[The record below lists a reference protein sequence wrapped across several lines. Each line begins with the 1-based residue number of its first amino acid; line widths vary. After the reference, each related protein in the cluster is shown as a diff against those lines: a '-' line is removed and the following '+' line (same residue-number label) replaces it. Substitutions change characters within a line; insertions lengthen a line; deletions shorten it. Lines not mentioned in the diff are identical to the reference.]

1 MVYFIYLSW
10 KHNVLIL
17 FKWIWIEGYFSFIG
31 PKTNFTRSLFSFC
44 EVLIVSRTSE
54 NIEVSPAK
62 SFTLHFRLSDKSL
75 IYIKKNNR
83 PRIEAWGTPALIVS
97 LSDFCPFRTTLC
109 CLSNKK
115 DSIKARRSPYTPIHF
130 ILYISPSC
138 HTRSKALDI
147 SKKTPLFSNEGL
159 ASKKAYISWVIE
171 ISWCIQES
179 PGMKPDWFGLSNFFY
194 RQVLKKCI
202 KNDSFKQFSTNR

>member
-10 KHNVLIL
+10 KNNVLIL

-75 IYIKKNNR
+75 IYIKRKTIDQELK
-83 PRIEAWGTPALIVS
+83 PEEHQLWLSAFQIFVHSEQLFVVFRI
-97 LSDFCPFRTTLC
+97 
-109 CLSNKK
+109 KK
-115 DSIKARRSPYTPIHF
+115 IQSKLEDHPIHPY
-130 ILYISPSC
+130 ILSYI
-138 HTRSKALDI
+138 
-147 SKKTPLFSNEGL
+147 
-159 ASKKAYISWVIE
+159 
-171 ISWCIQES
+171 
-179 PGMKPDWFGLSNFFY
+179 
-194 RQVLKKCI
+194 
-202 KNDSFKQFSTNR
+202 